1 MVFITFIVQI
11 FLALAMLYYSI
22 PKLIFSKEKL
32 KYEGGRE
39 MEYVDSLSK
48 NQLLL
53 IGIIEFSTSV
63 GLILPK
69 IFNQYSW
76 IIILSSLV
84 IIAAMIVAIIL
95 HINRNDGAKAI
106 LINILYIFMSIIVI
120 LGNQISKKW
129 II

>member
-32 KYEGGRE
+32 KHEGGRE

-95 HINRNDGAKAI
+95 HINRNDGAKAV

-120 LGNQISKKW
+120 LGNQI
-129 II
+129 

>member
-1 MVFITFIVQI
+1 MVLITFVVQI

-22 PKLIFSKEKL
+22 PKLVFSKEKL
-32 KYEGGRE
+32 KHKGGRE

-53 IGIIEFSTSV
+53 IGVIEFSTSL

-76 IIILSSLV
+76 IISLSSLV
-84 IIAAMIVAIIL
+84 MIAAMIVAIIL
-95 HINRNDGAKAI
+95 HVQRW
-106 LINILYIFMSIIVI
+106 S
-120 LGNQISKKW
+120 
-129 II
+129 

>member
-1 MVFITFIVQI
+1 MVLITFVVQI

-22 PKLIFSKEKL
+22 PKLVFSKEKL
-32 KYEGGRE
+32 KHKGGRE

-48 NQLLL
+48 KQLLL
-53 IGIIEFSTSV
+53 IGIIEFSTSL

-76 IIILSSLV
+76 IISLSSLV

-95 HINRNDGAKAI
+95 HVQRNDGAKAI
-106 LINILYIFMSIIVI
+106 IINILYIFMSIIVI
-120 LGNQISKKW
+120 LGNQI
-129 II
+129 

>member
-1 MVFITFIVQI
+1 
-11 FLALAMLYYSI
+11 MLYYSI

-32 KYEGGRE
+32 KHEGGRE

-120 LGNQISKKW
+120 LGNQI
-129 II
+129 

>member
-1 MVFITFIVQI
+1 MIFITFIVQI

-32 KYEGGRE
+32 KHEGGRE

-69 IFNQYSW
+69 IFNQYLW

-84 IIAAMIVAIIL
+84 IIGAMIVAIIL

-120 LGNQISKKW
+120 LGNQI
-129 II
+129 